1 MPLVARIISLFFHF
15 RRRTKTL
22 FAKLI
27 ESTLW
32 QSPLVIVQ
40 QFVKL
45 FHLEN
50 SFTSLFREKD
60 FSSSCF
66 AGRSNSTS
74 STSCKLDL
82 DWLGMFWKW
91 QSHPIQSITLLLH
104 LPNFFISLSFLSY
117 NTILMVSQQK
127 KSCLTKLF
135 MGEETSHE
143 SYTRM
148 SAGEG
153 KKSQFIFHPTFFFFL
168 ALSWMFSS
176 AHYKSTSSKGSSSS
190 REGIKD

>member
-1 MPLVARIISLFFHF
+1 MLNLWRRQETKMPLVARIISLFFHF

-127 KSCLTKLF
+127 KKLSNKAF
-135 MGEETSHE
+135 YGRGNISWELYENE
-143 SYTRM
+143 RRW
-148 SAGEG
+148 G
-153 KKSQFIFHPTFFFFL
+153 KKISIYLPSNFLFFSRSQL
-168 ALSWMFSS
+168 NVQFSS
-176 AHYKSTSSKGSSSS
+176 L
-190 REGIKD
+190 

>member
-1 MPLVARIISLFFHF
+1 M
-15 RRRTKTL
+15 

-74 STSCKLDL
+74 STSWKLDL

-91 QSHPIQSITLLLH
+91 QSHPIQSITLLLQ
-104 LPNFFISLSFLSY
+104 LPNFFISLSTLVQYHTHGFAA
-117 NTILMVSQQK
+117 K

-153 KKSQFIFHPTFFFFL
+153 KKISIYLPSNFLFFS
-168 ALSWMFSS
+168 LSVECSVQLTIR
-176 AHYKSTSSKGSSSS
+176 APAVKAAAEKGL
-190 REGIKD
+190 RIKRINSWRRGKFNSFG

>member
-1 MPLVARIISLFFHF
+1 M
-15 RRRTKTL
+15 

-91 QSHPIQSITLLLH
+91 QSHPIQSITLLLQ
-104 LPNFFISLSFLSY
+104 LPNFFISLSTLVQYHTHGFAAKKKLSNKAFY
-117 NTILMVSQQK
+117 GRGNISWELY
-127 KSCLTKLF
+127 
-135 MGEETSHE
+135 ENE
-143 SYTRM
+143 RRW
-148 SAGEG
+148 G
-153 KKSQFIFHPTFFFFL
+153 KKNLNLSSIQLSFFFS
-168 ALSWMFSS
+168 LSVQLTIR
-176 AHYKSTSSKGSSSS
+176 APAVKAAAAAAEKGL
-190 REGIKD
+190 RIKRINSWRRGKFNSFG

>member
-1 MPLVARIISLFFHF
+1 M
-15 RRRTKTL
+15 

-74 STSCKLDL
+74 STSWKLDL

-104 LPNFFISLSFLSY
+104 LPNFFISLSTLVQYHTHGFAAKKKLSNKAFY
-117 NTILMVSQQK
+117 GRGNISWELY
-127 KSCLTKLF
+127 
-135 MGEETSHE
+135 ENE
-143 SYTRM
+143 RRW
-148 SAGEG
+148 G
-153 KKSQFIFHPTFFFFL
+153 KKISIYLPSNFLFFS
-168 ALSWMFSS
+168 LSVECSVQLTIR
-176 AHYKSTSSKGSSSS
+176 APAVKAAAAAEKGLRIKRINSWR
-190 REGIKD
+190 REKFNSFG